1 MEDLL
6 SIELTIVELLLL
18 VSVVAMFA
26 RLVRIPYTVVL
37 VLVGLLLSFSD
48 PFHLE
53 LTPEIILLIILPPL
67 VFEAADAGDDL

>member
-6 SIELTIVELLLL
+6 SAELTIVELLLL

-26 RLVRIPYTVVL
+26 RWIRIPYTVVL

-48 PFHLE
+48 PEYRVVAEVGALQEFC
-53 LTPEIILLIILPPL
+53 
-67 VFEAADAGDDL
+67 